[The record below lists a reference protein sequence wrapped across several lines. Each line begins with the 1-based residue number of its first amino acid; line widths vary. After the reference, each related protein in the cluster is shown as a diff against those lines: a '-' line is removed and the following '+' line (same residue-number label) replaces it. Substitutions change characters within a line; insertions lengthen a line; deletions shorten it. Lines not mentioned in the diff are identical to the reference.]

1 MSHNAMFDL
10 KMAIAITAIM
20 AIFGHF
26 GHYGHGHF
34 QYKHDIDWYP
44 LKEHSKTKSSVK
56 RSLQKDLQTK
66 SYDYFCDATLK
77 SDLFTL

>member
-10 KMAIAITAIM
+10 KMAIAIMTIM

-44 LKEHSKTKSSVK
+44 LKEHSKTKSVVK
-56 RSLQKDLQTK
+56 RSAQ
-66 SYDYFCDATLK
+66 YD
-77 SDLFTL
+77 